1 MFQTKDMA
9 DISSAIKKK
18 NISENIKNLKDA
30 VNGLSEADRAI
41 IYSIIWCN
49 STKSNKDKY
58 TLTDLLDVASDIK
71 KFLKK

>member
-1 MFQTKDMA
+1 MKDMKN
-9 DISSAIKKK
+9 ISAAIKKK
-18 NISENIKNLKDA
+18 NIAENIKYLKDA

-58 TLTDLLDVASDIK
+58 TLTDLLDVAADIK